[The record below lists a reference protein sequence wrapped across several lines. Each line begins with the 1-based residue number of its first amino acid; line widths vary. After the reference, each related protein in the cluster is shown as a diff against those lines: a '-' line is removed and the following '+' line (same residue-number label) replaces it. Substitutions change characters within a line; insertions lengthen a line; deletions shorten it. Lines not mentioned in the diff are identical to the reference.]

1 MLFDTAG
8 AGNLVLASNGR
19 GISKVENIKSKTK
32 KKSKRTRK
40 SKRTKNTKKIK
51 KNKKIKKSKKSKK
64 TNKKNLKK
72 STSVLDIS
80 LKAELKYEI
89 NLENFKHAVQAYV
102 IRGNDLFITQTYKKV
117 DDKKPILKRLGH
129 GFKNQ
134 NVVVL
139 SKYTLKDGA
148 YEYVSSMY
156 LINAGHGQTLEYLG
170 DDYFL
175 IECGY
180 YFDKQTGNEWS
191 NQIGRIKYQNDTI
204 LYNKDIKHFSY
215 LSYMGERMKGDV
227 IKRVSAGLSSDGS
240 KLIVWKRT
248 VSNREDYIVYSMS
261 MINALWNQTKSNDIS
276 CKDNAF
282 KKMQASD
289 KNYKICKDVNVP
301 KSIQGIE
308 ISNDDKGI
316 SSIYFSSGDEDEGR
330 KLRIYRFNTN
340 GKKKCRRSIDYSSI
354 WPKANDRKV
363 EIEGIRICGDT
374 LQFVLKDLKTK
385 KHVIAFVYKKDLK

>member
-1 MLFDTAG
+1 ML
-8 AGNLVLASNGR
+8 
-19 GISKVENIKSKTK
+19 KC
-32 KKSKRTRK
+32 
-40 SKRTKNTKKIK
+40 
-51 KNKKIKKSKKSKK
+51 
-64 TNKKNLKK
+64 
-72 STSVLDIS
+72 
-80 LKAELKYEI
+80 EI

-117 DDKKPILKRLGH
+117 DDKKPILKRLGQ

-308 ISNDDKGI
+308 MSNDDKGI

>member
-1 MLFDTAG
+1 MLFNLVGTE
-8 AGNLVLASNGR
+8 NLVLASESSDIVKVDN
-19 GISKVENIKSKTK
+19 INSKAKKKTKKSKRKKKTK
-32 KKSKRTRK
+32 KKKQ
-40 SKRTKNTKKIK
+40 TKTTTTSNTH
-51 KNKKIKKSKKSKK
+51 
-64 TNKKNLKK
+64 
-72 STSVLDIS
+72 
-80 LKAELKYEI
+80 LKAMLKCEI

-117 DDKKPILKRLGH
+117 DDKKPILKRLGQ

-204 LYNKDIKHFSY
+204 LYNKDIKRFSY

-261 MINALWNQTKSNDIS
+261 MINALWNQTKLNDIS
-276 CKDNAF
+276 CKDDAF

-308 ISNDDKGI
+308 MSNDDKGI

-354 WPKANDRKV
+354 WAKTNDRKV